1 MKGKSMHQRPILS
14 VATKVCAV
22 ALTVIALTAMANDKP
37 VPVTVK
43 NFDRAESDLFFGK
56 SVKGGAFGKLNHERE
71 MSSIA
76 KLSSDSNV

>member
-22 ALTVIALTAMANDKP
+22 ALMTVIALTAEANDKP

-43 NFDRAESDLFFGK
+43 NFDRAESDLYFSK
-56 SVKGGAFGKLNHERE
+56 VGGGCG
-71 MSSIA
+71 
-76 KLSSDSNV
+76 SDRQVLQPT